1 VHLTRS
7 EIRPQVTPENR
18 NHITAL
24 RNMLSKLESKA
35 IPGRDEEAFTE
46 LKRILNNRIDEL
58 ESRGSIAPFRHPIEN
73 ARDAD

>member
-1 VHLTRS
+1 
-7 EIRPQVTPENR
+7 
-18 NHITAL
+18 
-24 RNMLSKLESKA
+24 MLSKLESKA